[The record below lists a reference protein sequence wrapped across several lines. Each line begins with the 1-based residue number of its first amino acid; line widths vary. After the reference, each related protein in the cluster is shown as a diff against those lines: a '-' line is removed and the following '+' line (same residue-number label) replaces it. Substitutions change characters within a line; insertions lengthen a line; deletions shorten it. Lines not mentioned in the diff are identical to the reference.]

1 MAGDKE
7 RVDRTKGD
15 TQDRNNRKNTEWTS
29 RAINL
34 LPISMSIKQYLQ
46 LAACLN
52 YVIAAALLLPVYI

>member
-34 LPISMSIKQYLQ
+34 LPISMQ